1 MLFHFIVVILWSHT
15 KHDNKLIAM
24 QATLSYAC
32 GISDI
37 PLKGETIGQNLRQ
50 IAAKFP
56 ERTALISEYQQYRAN
71 YSEFLEQVEQVAKA
85 LMAHGIRRGDRV
97 GIWSPNRY
105 EWVLVQYA
113 TALMGAIMVNI
124 NPGYKLSGLRY
135 ALEQSRIDLLIA
147 SSHFR
152 KTDYIKM
159 LDELRP
165 DCLYP
170 KQTVIID
177 RDWATFLSSASQV
190 SDARL
195 AEREASLQFD
205 DPVNI
210 QYTSGTTGYP
220 KGATLSHHNI
230 LNNGFFIGERLKYTE
245 KDIVCLPVPF
255 YHCFGM
261 VLGNMAIVT
270 HGACIVIPGEFFDP
284 EQVLQTVENERCT
297 SLYGVPTMFIA
308 ELDLPDF
315 AKYNLKSLR
324 TGIMAGA
331 PCPIDTMRKVQ
342 SLMNMTEICV
352 CYGMTETSPVS
363 TESCT
368 DDPLELR
375 VTTVGTVHPHVE
387 IKIID
392 PESGAIVPR
401 GTAGELCTRGYSVML
416 GYWDNPEDTKA
427 IIDETRW
434 LHSGDIA
441 VMDENG
447 YVSIVGRIK
456 DLIIR
461 GGENISPKEIE
472 DFLIVHEGVSDV
484 QVIGVYSEKYGEE
497 VMAWIKPRPGYNV
510 SAESLHTYCKGRI
523 ATFKIPRYWKFVDA
537 FPMTVTGKIRKIEM
551 REISEKELGL
561 DLLRPIRETL
571 FTLFLFYGSL
581 YTWKRNGPYQYLS
594 DSQQPSE
601 AAHRPRYT
609 NTTEQSSGQSLN
621 YFYIST
627 YNRHSNCFR
636 KQDL

>member
-1 MLFHFIVVILWSHT
+1 MLLHFIVVILWLHT

-71 YSEFLEQVEQVAKA
+71 YSEFLAQVEQVAKA

-561 DLLRPIRETL
+561 DLLRP
-571 FTLFLFYGSL
+571 
-581 YTWKRNGPYQYLS
+581 KR
-594 DSQQPSE
+594 
-601 AAHRPRYT
+601 
-609 NTTEQSSGQSLN
+609 
-621 YFYIST
+621 
-627 YNRHSNCFR
+627 
-636 KQDL
+636 

>member
-510 SAESLHTYCKGRI
+510 STESLHTYCKGRI

-561 DLLRPIRETL
+561 DLLRP
-571 FTLFLFYGSL
+571 
-581 YTWKRNGPYQYLS
+581 KR
-594 DSQQPSE
+594 
-601 AAHRPRYT
+601 
-609 NTTEQSSGQSLN
+609 
-621 YFYIST
+621 
-627 YNRHSNCFR
+627 
-636 KQDL
+636 